1 MPAATTKTLY
11 ALMVAIDAYPIERHR
26 LNGCVND
33 RDALKDYIEQRI
45 GAQKNIKLDIKTL
58 TDKEATKA
66 NIIAGFSHFSKAKDG
81 DICLLYFSGHG
92 SQAPAPPEFW
102 HLDPD
107 RMNESV
113 VCWDSRIPNGKDLMD
128 KELSYLIWKA
138 TFGKKVH
145 FAAIFDCCHAG
156 SNTRNADANV
166 TPRMAEPSPVPATLE
181 DYHGYKAYKR
191 ATAGKV
197 VEVSPPRGNHI
208 HLAAAKA
215 NETAKELRIDN
226 KTRGVFTYTLI
237 ETLELNGGQISY
249 ADLMHIIGVK
259 VGNRVVSQTPQLD
272 SVEAQDKNNF
282 FLGGAVE
289 KASSEYLLTYRS
301 GKWTVDVGAIHGIP
315 ESGGLLTLKDGGETV
330 RITKV
335 LPNYSEVDGLAAK
348 DTNKSY
354 KAVVKDLEVR
364 KLKVAFAKGVDRAGD
379 TAIRKALK
387 TEKFPLVE
395 LVTDEKDAAYLIRT
409 GGKAFQLTL
418 PGEIRPVFRRVPELK
433 DAKAHIFLDDV
444 QTIARRN
451 NLLVLS
457 NPRTTIR
464 DEEFEIE
471 LYRITDIGNDADN
484 AEKELTD
491 WKKPVVYRYE
501 QAGGEWKQPYFQ
513 LKIKNKGLRT
523 FYVSGLYI
531 GDTGGVNNK
540 FLSKAELA
548 PGTEAWFL
556 DTTSDGT
563 QYKSIPLEVD
573 EKYHA
578 WGVTEIRENIKLF
591 ISTDPALNTDRYNQD
606 GLELDVPPNFSPRGA
621 GRNEKTHPAVPD
633 WTTKDI
639 VVTIVRPMEQA
650 LLASGRSVSL
660 LDAVTVEAPE
670 GMSANISLTSAPEAT
685 RGLNEADAAK
695 YDKSPERLWG
705 AQKETQ
711 AYAFTQGNNLSPA
724 PSVLELRNVTGKEGI
739 SADTPLKVNLGHALG
754 QDEFVAPLAFDE
766 TSGLYY
772 FVGMSDSSGVVS
784 IETLPD
790 ETASGTRSLGG
801 SIKIFFYKVVLSKL
815 GFEYKHPQLSMAAFK
830 STDVEDYDYV
840 TDVAKIKAAV
850 GKASNIVLFMHGII
864 GDTLDM
870 AKCMRRAKVQ
880 TTNELIDRKFDLAL
894 TFDYENLKTEINE
907 TAVEFKKRLEAVGLK
922 AGHGKK
928 LTIIAHSMGGLVSRW
943 FIEKEGGN
951 QVVTHLI
958 QVGTP
963 NSGSAWSDLY
973 EMTSMLMSRAVNGAV
988 FLKPY
993 ILPLSLLGKLAGNLF
1008 ITLQQMDPDGSFLKQ
1023 LNDGADPG
1031 IRYTIVAGNTQLIP
1045 TKNEQDQ
1052 KNLMKRMIARF
1063 KSRGHYDALDA
1074 LLFKEAN
1081 DIAVATT
1088 SIYGIPGKENRTY
1101 PPVEIT
1107 VGCDHISYF
1116 CDPEGLKGIGKA
1128 VGG

>member
-1 MPAATTKTLY
+1 MPAASTKTLY
-11 ALMVAIDAYPIERHR
+11 ALMIAIDAYPIERHR

-33 RDALKDYIEQRI
+33 RDALKAYIEQRI
-45 GAQKNIKLDIKTL
+45 GAQKNLKLNLKTL

-66 NIIAGFSHFSKAKDG
+66 NIIAAFSHFSKAKAD

-113 VCWDSRIPNGKDLMD
+113 VCWDSRISNGKDLMD

-191 ATAGKV
+191 VTAGKV

-272 SVEAQDKNNF
+272 SVEAQEKNNF

-315 ESGGLLTLKDGGETV
+315 ENGGLLTLKDGGETV

-354 KAVVKDLEVR
+354 KAVVKDLAVR

-379 TAIRKALK
+379 AAIRAALK
-387 TEKFPLVE
+387 SGGFQLID
-395 LVTDEKDAAYLIRT
+395 LINDEKNAEYHIRT
-409 GGKAFQLTL
+409 GNKAFQLTL
-418 PGEIRPVFRRVPELK
+418 PGETRPVFRRVPDLK
-433 DAKAHIFLDDV
+433 AEKAKIFLTDV
-444 QTIARRN
+444 ETIARSRN
-451 NLLVLS
+451 LIGLS

-464 DEEFEIE
+464 DEEFEVE
-471 LYRITDIGNDADN
+471 LYRITTPGADADD
-484 AEKELTD
+484 APKELAD
-491 WKKPVVYRYE
+491 WKKPAVFRYE
-501 QAGGEWKQPYFQ
+501 QDGGVWKSPYFQ
-513 LKIKNKGLRT
+513 LKIKNKSTRT

-531 GDTGGVNNK
+531 EDTGGITNK
-540 FLSKAELA
+540 FLAKQELG
-548 PGTEAWFL
+548 PGMEAWFL
-556 DTTSDGT
+556 DNYQGT
-563 QYKSIPLEVD
+563 QYKSIPLEV
-573 EKYHA
+573 KKGYHT
-578 WGVTEIRENIKLF
+578 WGITEVTELIKLF
-591 ISTDPALNTDRYNQD
+591 ISTDPALNTDRYNQE
-606 GLELDVPPNFSPRGA
+606 GLPLDVPPGFQSKRA
-621 GRNEKTHPAVPD
+621 GRNEQSYPAVPD
-633 WTTKDI
+633 WTTKDVAI
-639 VVTIVRPMEQA
+639 TIVRPMEQA
-650 LLASGRSVSL
+650 QLIPGR
-660 LDAVTVEAPE
+660 AVTVLDALTIEAPA
-670 GMSANISLTSAPEAT
+670 GVSAQVSLTSVPEAA
-685 RGLNEADAAK
+685 RGMEGSGASP
-695 YDKSPERLWG
+695 DKSPERLWG

-711 AYAFTQGNNLSPA
+711 PYAFSAGNNLSPSL
-724 PSVLELRNVTGKEGI
+724 SVLELRGVSGKDKI
-739 SADTPLKVNLGHALG
+739 SADTPLRVNLGHQLG
-754 QDEFVAPLAFDE
+754 EDEFVAPLAFDE
-766 TSGLYY
+766 KSGLYY
-772 FVGMSDSSGVVS
+772 FVGMSDQSGVVS
-784 IETLPD
+784 IEMLPD
-790 ETASGTRSLGG
+790 ESASGTRSLGG
-801 SIKIFFYKVVLSKL
+801 SIKIFFFKVVLSKL

-840 TDVAKIKAAV
+840 TDVGKIKAAV
-850 GKASNIVLFMHGII
+850 DKASNIVLFMHGII

-922 AGHGKK
+922 AGHGKQ

-973 EMTSMLMSRAVNGAV
+973 ELSSMLMSRAVNGAV

-993 ILPLSLLGKLAGNLF
+993 ILPLSLLGRLAGNLF
-1008 ITLQQMDPDGSFLKQ
+1008 ITLQQMDPGGSFLKQ

-1045 TKNEQDQ
+1045 TKNERDQ
-1052 KNLMKRMIARF
+1052 ASLMKKMIARF
-1063 KSRGHYDALDA
+1063 KLRGHYDALDL

-1088 SIYGIPGKENRTY
+1088 SIYGIPGKEKRIY
-1101 PPVEIT
+1101 RPVEIT
-1107 VGCDHISYF
+1107 VACDHISYF